1 MFNCLLNMKKNTT
14 RKKGGKMEKDRG
26 GFVEVVTVLGNCL
39 QSLERDIREYTLT
52 PLPEF
57 PN

>member
-1 MFNCLLNMKKNTT
+1 
-14 RKKGGKMEKDRG
+14 MEKDRG

-39 QSLERDIREYTLT
+39 QSLERDIREYALT

-57 PN
+57 LN